1 MTGIQEKTNNTQKG
15 WIEKTKTK
23 SKGASYRIIWQWASP
38 LLESPPS
45 SSCSPAGRR
54 TWSQCLWLKKTA
66 HLLVKFLSPG
76 ALTLHQRLLHGRHVE
91 LLSQFVL
98 LSLRL
103 NQLTLKLGDFLLGRV
118 KLALEVG
125 FVSGLGQEDLC
136 CHILWCPFP
145 ALSIQI
151 VSRPVQSTWFYIPGD
166 NSS

>member
-1 MTGIQEKTNNTQKG
+1 MTGIQERTNNTQKG
-15 WIEKTKTK
+15 WIEKTKA
-23 SKGASYRIIWQWASP
+23 KGASHWIIWQWASP

-54 TWSQCLWLKKTA
+54 TWSQWLWIKKNPA
-66 HLLVKFLSPG
+66 HLLVRFLPPG
-76 ALTLHQRLLHGRHVE
+76 ALALHQHLLHGRHVE

-145 ALSIQI
+145 ALNIQI
-151 VSRPVQSTWFYIPGD
+151 VSRPVQSTWFNIRGD